1 MAGRNGLWLACIVT
15 GLIGAVTPAL
25 AHHGTGASYDQKK
38 WVTVKGTVTEFWWR
52 NPHSALFMDVKDEK
66 GEVVKYSIELNS
78 PGLMVKA
85 GLTRDSFKVG
95 DQVEID
101 VHPSLAGE
109 PVGEC
114 LGCRMLVNG
123 KDPKQSQ

>member
-1 MAGRNGLWLACIVT
+1 MGDRNRLWLAGMVV
-15 GLIGAVTPAL
+15 GLIGMVTPAL

-52 NPHSALFMDVKDEK
+52 NPHSALFMDVKGEK